1 MTTAL
6 KKNGISSSRAV
17 GLRFRAAAM
26 VKKRRVG
33 TTIFILLLAL
43 LAFGTFAPAF
53 APLPSLSSSS
63 SRSDIAGLNFMGDK
77 NKFEIADDM
86 FWKDG
91 KPFQIIGGDLHYFRV
106 LPEYW
111 EDRLLRAKALGL
123 NTIQT
128 YVPWNLHEP
137 REGQLVFKG
146 IADIFS
152 FLNLCQKLDL
162 LVMLRV
168 GPYICAEY
176 FLLLAAEWDFGGFPA
191 WLLTIEPAVRL
202 RSSDPAFINLVERWW
217 GILLPKIV
225 SYAYKNG
232 GPIIMVQ
239 IENEFGSYGDD
250 KAYLHHLV
258 RIARRHL
265 GDDVILYTTDGGSRE
280 NLNKGTIP
288 GDAVFSAVD
297 FSTGDDP
304 WPNFKLQKEFNA
316 PGKSP
321 PLSTEFYTGWLTH
334 WGEHIANTDATVTAS
349 YLERILSK
357 NGSAVLYMAHGG
369 TNFGFYSGANTGA
382 DETDYK
388 PDLTSYDY
396 DAPIKES
403 GDIDNPKYQ
412 ALRRVIAKY
421 TAAPLPSV
429 PSNTEKKAYGL
440 IKLQK
445 TKSLFNIVDT
455 TYFDGVTESENPL
468 AMESLGQM
476 FGFMLYVSDYK
487 AKANGS
493 LLFIPKNNMFNTL
506 CASGNMTASSSLPI
520 GRGGLTVCVNLFG
533 FGSELVHDRAQV
545 FISCPSDNYEEN
557 PKYVGTVAR
566 WSNTSIRLPH
576 TQCTSDSRIYI
587 LVENMG
593 RINYGQYIFDKK
605 GILSPVYL
613 DGKPLQKWKMLP
625 IPFHNLNEDQK
636 NNSVISDAYTDLRK
650 SVLIKLKN
658 KRIEDS
664 AQCKRM
670 VDSDSIHS
678 FADYHPAPAFYTG
691 HLTVDE
697 VKDTFLSFRGWSKGV
712 AFINGFNLGR
722 FWPSFGPQCNL
733 YVPAPI
739 LQEGKNLVVILELEA
754 PNAELFVTSVDHPD
768 FTCGSSANSRVHQ
781 I

>member
-1 MTTAL
+1 MTTTV
-6 KKNGISSSRAV
+6 KKSGLSSL
-17 GLRFRAAAM
+17 GAM
-26 VKKRRVG
+26 AKKRRLG
-33 TTIFILLLAL
+33 TTIFMLLLAL
-43 LAFGTFAPAF
+43 LAFGSFAPAF
-53 APLPSLSSSS
+53 APLPSFSSSH
-63 SRSDIAGLNFMGDK
+63 SDLATLNSVG
-77 NKFEIADDM
+77 NERKFEIADDM

-91 KPFQIIGGDLHYFRV
+91 KPFQIIGGDVHYFRV

-123 NTIQT
+123 NTIQI

-137 REGQLVFKG
+137 REGQLVFEG

-168 GPYICAEY
+168 GPYICAE
-176 FLLLAAEWDFGGFPA
+176 WDFGGFPA
-191 WLLTIEPAVRL
+191 WLLAIEPAVRL
-202 RSSDPAFINLVERWW
+202 RSSDPAFIDLVERWW

-232 GPIIMVQ
+232 GPIMMVQ

-250 KAYLHHLV
+250 KAYLHHLA

-297 FSTGDDP
+297 FTTGDDP

-334 WGEHIANTDATVTAS
+334 WGEHIANTDATVTATC
-349 YLERILSK
+349 LERILSR

-382 DETDYK
+382 DESDYK

-412 ALRRVIAKY
+412 G
-421 TAAPLPSV
+421 PLASV
-429 PSNTEKKAYGL
+429 PPNNEKKAYGL

-445 TKSLFNIVDT
+445 TKSLFNIIDT
-455 TYFDGVTESENPL
+455 KYFDGVTESEDPL

-476 FGFMLYVSDYK
+476 FGFVFYVSDYK

-493 LLFIPKNNMFNTL
+493 LLFIPKVRD
-506 CASGNMTASSSLPI
+506 
-520 GRGGLTVCVNLFG
+520 RG
-533 FGSELVHDRAQV
+533 QV
-545 FISCPSDNYEEN
+545 FISCPSDNNEEI
-557 PKYVGTVAR
+557 PKYVGTIAR
-566 WSNTSIRLPH
+566 WSNTPIRLPH
-576 TQCTSDSRIYI
+576 TQCSSGSKIYI

-613 DGKPLQKWKMLP
+613 DGEPLHKWKMLP
-625 IPFHNLNEDQK
+625 IPFHNLNEDQQI
-636 NNSVISDAYTDLRK
+636 NSVISYTNLGNSVRK
-650 SVLIKLKN
+650 NLKN
-658 KRIEDS
+658 RIN
-664 AQCKRM
+664 
-670 VDSDSIHS
+670 
-678 FADYHPAPAFYTG
+678 YHPEPAFYAG

-712 AFINGFNLGR
+712 AFINGYNIGR

-733 YVPAPI
+733 YVPAP
-739 LQEGKNLVVILELEA
+739 LLHKGKNLLVILELEV
-754 PNAELFVTSVDHPD
+754 PNAELFVTSVDQPD
-768 FTCGSSANSRVHQ
+768 FTCGSANSKVHQ

>member
-1 MTTAL
+1 MTTSL

-26 VKKRRVG
+26 VKNRRVG
-33 TTIFILLLAL
+33 TTIFMLLLAL

-63 SRSDIAGLNFMGDK
+63 SRSDIAGHNFMGDK

-168 GPYICAEY
+168 GPYICAE
-176 FLLLAAEWDFGGFPA
+176 WDFGGFPA

-258 RIARRHL
+258 SIARKHL

-429 PSNTEKKAYGL
+429 PSNTEKKAYGH

-476 FGFMLYVSDYK
+476 FGFILYVSDYK

-493 LLFIPKNNMFNTL
+493 LLFIPK
-506 CASGNMTASSSLPI
+506 
-520 GRGGLTVCVNLFG
+520 
-533 FGSELVHDRAQV
+533 VHDRAQV

-557 PKYVGTVAR
+557 PKHVGTVAR

-587 LVENMG
+587 LIPLPVPFGVAQWFRLGTSMLEVSSSKPLASESKGFAFWVELVAPGLPSAGYLSYVVENMG

-658 KRIEDS
+658 KRN
-664 AQCKRM
+664 
-670 VDSDSIHS
+670 H
-678 FADYHPAPAFYTG
+678 HPAPAFYTG

>member
-1 MTTAL
+1 
-6 KKNGISSSRAV
+6 
-17 GLRFRAAAM
+17 
-26 VKKRRVG
+26 
-33 TTIFILLLAL
+33 
-43 LAFGTFAPAF
+43 
-53 APLPSLSSSS
+53 
-63 SRSDIAGLNFMGDK
+63 MGDK

-168 GPYICAEY
+168 GPYICAE
-176 FLLLAAEWDFGGFPA
+176 WDFGGFPA
-191 WLLTIEPAVRL
+191 WLLTIEPTVKL

-493 LLFIPKNNMFNTL
+493 LLFIPK
-506 CASGNMTASSSLPI
+506 
-520 GRGGLTVCVNLFG
+520 
-533 FGSELVHDRAQV
+533 VHDRAQV

-593 RINYGQYIFDKK
+593 RINYGQYIFGKK

-658 KRIEDS
+658 K
-664 AQCKRM
+664 QN
-670 VDSDSIHS
+670 
-678 FADYHPAPAFYTG
+678 YHPAPAFYTG